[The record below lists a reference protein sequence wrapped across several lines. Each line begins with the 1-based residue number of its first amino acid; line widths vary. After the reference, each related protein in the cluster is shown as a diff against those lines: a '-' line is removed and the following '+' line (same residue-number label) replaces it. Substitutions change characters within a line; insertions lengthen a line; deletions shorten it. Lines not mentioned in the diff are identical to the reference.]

1 MPLSSY
7 CQSLD
12 SSLLRELND
21 EFLKGIQAREK
32 VVVLNKIIKTDSQT
46 IALYKDSIVPT
57 LNKAVEISKEEIIN
71 LNGIIDQKN
80 RIIKA
85 YRYGSIGLSILL
97 IGLLI

>member
-12 SSLLRELND
+12 SSLLGELNE

-46 IALYKDSIVPT
+46 IALYQDSIVPS
-57 LNKAVEISKEEIIN
+57 LNKAVEVSKEEITD
-71 LNGIIDQKN
+71 LNGIIDKKN

-97 IGLLI
+97 IGLLL